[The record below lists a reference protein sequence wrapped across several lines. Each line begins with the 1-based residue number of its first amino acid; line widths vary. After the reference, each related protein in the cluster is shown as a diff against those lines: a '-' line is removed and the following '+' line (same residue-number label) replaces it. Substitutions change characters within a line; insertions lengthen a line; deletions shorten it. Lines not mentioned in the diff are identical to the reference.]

1 MRKTFLLM
9 SIVLSFTFMMSC
21 SNDDE
26 VVVPIEVP
34 QEVDTPPI
42 DSLKVKILQPT
53 YVFPYD
59 YTHTG
64 AALIRRMS
72 FRTMAFDA
80 TVTTVMLHDGYVPSL
95 SRLDYQNI
103 ASLVARGGNVVY
115 CGATRNGV
123 DAFLRNLKAIG
134 LEMFKQD
141 QLHPNE
147 AGYHA
152 CRYILNIKEDATGK
166 YLPSFIDNDDTNG
179 VLCDIIAF
187 RGNEKCVVADL
198 EENREVQTHVTD
210 GTDPSTGD
218 TGIEKASDLPLDYMY
233 GLHADKVAEWLDSP
247 SDNDEHER
255 QEAMRLFMVGTNAEE
270 TDIDKIAK
278 AQEEQYSFNAYIGW
292 KVAPVTVT
300 YCVWAVHDSKNAAD
314 YYLVHQEISL
324 ESSRLKCGP
333 QVETG
338 WKKGGEAFADVTI
351 KYPPSVYWA
360 YMTKLGTQVSFSEED
375 VELLNVSPANNIS
388 GQTSYKESM
397 EWSLNTSFVASAKP
411 HASISGGV
419 KISKEWTH
427 NIPDLLLT
435 YQRNKNKPKWEY
447 TAGVMPKAWEAKNR
461 IRHDFAKEIL
471 RNDCQVG
478 HSWIWK
484 ISNAD
489 TTYSFTTDMQVDLQ
503 GLWVENGKKLR
514 KGYKTFTNK
523 NKTTI
528 TLLPPPRYE
537 QEWLM
542 RMTPTNKTA
551 FESLEKTFQNYW
563 VENFSLYTVE
573 QNDRNAIDNWIKDLQ
588 EVIEKNPQSIKNL
601 GLGEFTL
608 TWKLLKET
616 GDYKSY
622 TYKPS
627 K

>member
-1 MRKTFLLM
+1 MRKIFLAM
-9 SIVLSFTFMMSC
+9 SMVLSFTFMMSC

-26 VVVPIEVP
+26 VVVPNEVP
-34 QEVDTPPI
+34 EEVDTPPI
-42 DSLKVKILQPT
+42 DSLKVKTLQPT

-64 AALIRRMS
+64 AALIRRVS
-72 FRTMAFDA
+72 IRATAFDA
-80 TVTTVMLHDGYVPSL
+80 TVATVMLHDGCVPSL

-103 ASLVARGGNVVY
+103 ATLVARGGNVVY
-115 CGATRNGV
+115 CGATRSGV
-123 DAFLRNLKAIG
+123 DAFLRNLKTIG
-134 LEMFKQD
+134 LEMFGQD
-141 QLHPNE
+141 ELHPNE

-152 CRYILNIKEDATGK
+152 CRNILNIKEDASGK

-187 RGNEKCVVADL
+187 RGNKKFVVADL
-198 EENREVQTHVTD
+198 EENREVQTLATD
-210 GTDPSTGD
+210 SSDSSNGYTGT
-218 TGIEKASDLPLDYMY
+218 EEASDLPLDYMY

-247 SDNDEHER
+247 SDDNEHER
-255 QEAMRLFMVGTNAEE
+255 QEAMRLFMAATNEQE
-270 TDIDKIAK
+270 TDIDKFAK
-278 AQEEQYSFNAYIGW
+278 AQEEQYSFNAYAGW
-292 KVAPVTVT
+292 KFAPVTVT
-300 YCVWAVHDSKNAAD
+300 YYVWAAYDDKNAAD

-324 ESSRLKCGP
+324 ESSKLKCGP
-333 QVETG
+333 WKETG
-338 WKKGGEAFADVTI
+338 WYDGGETFAEFS
-351 KYPPSVYWA
+351 KKPAVYWA
-360 YMTKLGTQVSFSEED
+360 YMTKVGTQVSFSKED
-375 VELLNVSPANNIS
+375 VELSNASPANNIS
-388 GQTSYKESM
+388 GQTSYKEGM

-427 NIPDLLLT
+427 DIPDLLLT

-447 TAGVMPKAWEAKNR
+447 TASDLPKAKEKKNR
-461 IRHDFAKEIL
+461 IVHDFAKEIL

-503 GLWVENGKKLR
+503 GLWIDNGKKL
-514 KGYKTFTNK
+514 KQGYKTFTNK

-528 TLLPPPRYE
+528 TLLPPPRYQ
-537 QEWLM
+537 QEWIM
-542 RMTPTNKTA
+542 RMTPNNKAA

-573 QNDRNAIDNWIKDLQ
+573 QNDRNAIDNWIKDLK

-616 GDYKSY
+616 ADYKSY